1 MLLKAMQVLIVFEI
15 LYSFNEEIQLKDIES
30 AIKNKLKKL
39 LTELRKFKFMAIL
52 NLLLKKRES
61 EDKTKYDTFFQTQK
75 QK

>member
-15 LYSFNEEIQLKDIES
+15 LYSFNKEIQLKDIES
-30 AIKNKLKKL
+30 KIKNKLKKL
-39 LTELRKFKFMAIL
+39 LTELRIFKFMTIL
-52 NLLLKKRES
+52 NLVLTKRES